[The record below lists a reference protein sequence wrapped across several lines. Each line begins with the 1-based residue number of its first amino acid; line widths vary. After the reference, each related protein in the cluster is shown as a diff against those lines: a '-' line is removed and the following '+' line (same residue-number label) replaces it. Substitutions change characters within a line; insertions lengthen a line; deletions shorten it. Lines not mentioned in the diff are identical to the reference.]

1 MDEVL
6 VLDIGSKREE
16 SIEEC
21 LVQRDVR
28 RSSDGP
34 LEIEEFE
41 KYLTGDNENEQKNNN
56 NGKDDILNLKGK
68 NSDTEGVENSN
79 SVQKSGAED
88 DIVHAEVEVEN
99 AAI

>member
-21 LVQRDVR
+21 LVLRDVSS
-28 RSSDGP
+28 SSDGP

-41 KYLTGDNENEQKNNN
+41 KYLTGNNENELKNNN
-56 NGKDDILNLKGK
+56 DG
-68 NSDTEGVENSN
+68 
-79 SVQKSGAED
+79 ED
-88 DIVHAEVEVEN
+88 DISNV
-99 AAI
+99 